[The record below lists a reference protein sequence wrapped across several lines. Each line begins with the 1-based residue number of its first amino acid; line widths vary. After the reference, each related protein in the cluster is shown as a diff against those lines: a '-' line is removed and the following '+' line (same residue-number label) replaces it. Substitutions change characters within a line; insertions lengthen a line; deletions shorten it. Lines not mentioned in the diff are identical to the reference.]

1 VKLAFRMAWRELR
14 NGARG
19 MRIVL
24 LCIAFGVAAIAGV
37 GSLRESVD
45 QGLAQEGQR
54 ILGGNFEI
62 DTGAEPPPQALRNWL
77 LQRGQKIS
85 QITRMRSLL
94 VATSG
99 ERLLVDVKAVDGNWP
114 MVGAVRLLPQARLPD
129 ALAARAGRFGLVAER
144 LVLDRLGLKPG
155 DLVRLGR
162 ASFEVRAVL
171 ADEPDRVATI
181 SLFGPRVVISDAA
194 LPATGLIQFGSMVE
208 HRLRVLIPAGID
220 REETE
225 QALRTAFADQGFR
238 IRDETN
244 AVPGAKRFLD
254 RNALFLT
261 LVALTALLVG
271 GIGVSKGVDA
281 WLTARMKT
289 LATLR
294 CLGASPALV
303 FEICLVQ
310 VMLLS
315 TVAVVAGALAG
326 AMLPPLGAR
335 FLREAL
341 PVPLRF
347 GFYARPLAL
356 AGIYGLLTAGCFA
369 WVPLRRAVAVPAAA
383 LFRGALAP
391 VPVSWQPGLIPA
403 IVAFAASLI
412 GLTILA
418 IPDRVLALWFCG
430 GVLGSFA
437 VFALAGLLLQRLSR
451 CAPYFSSPSVRLGL
465 ANLYR
470 PGASTLSMLVAL
482 GLGLSTLATVVL
494 IEGNLKREILE
505 DLPTTAPS
513 FYFID
518 ILPSEVSRFDAVIRH
533 MPGVQK
539 LDEVPS
545 LRARVVAVAG
555 VPANQ
560 VKAAPGTEWGLRGDR
575 GLTYAAEPPPG
586 TRLVSGRF
594 WAPDYHGP
602 PLVSFD
608 AELARG
614 WGVKVGDTLRI
625 NVLGRDIDLKVANL
639 REINWRSLALNFTLL
654 ASPGMFEH
662 APRMYIAAVKTAPE
676 LEGKLLR
683 AVTDALPN
691 VTGIRVTDVIQVVG
705 DLLRHVAAAFTAA
718 GLLALVSGVLV
729 LAGALAASQRR
740 RTHEAVILRTLGASR
755 GQVLLAW
762 LTEFGALGLTA
773 GLIAAVVGTAASY
786 GVVHFLLHGVWIFL
800 PGALAATL
808 AGAVAVTL
816 GFGYISI
823 AVALAAK
830 PGPLLRNE

>member
-1 VKLAFRMAWRELR
+1 MKLALRMAWRELR
-14 NGARG
+14 NGAPG

-37 GSLRESVD
+37 GSLREAVD
-45 QGLAQEGQR
+45 RGLAQEGRR
-54 ILGGNFEI
+54 ILGGNLEI
-62 DTGAEPPPQALRNWL
+62 DTGVEPPPPALRNRL
-77 LQRGQKIS
+77 LQRGWKMS
-85 QITRMRSLL
+85 EITRMRSLL
-94 VATSG
+94 VAASR
-99 ERLLVDVKAVDGNWP
+99 ERMLVDVKAVDGNWP
-114 MVGAVRLLPQARLPD
+114 LVGAVRLLPHIGLAE
-129 ALAARAGRFGLVAER
+129 ALGPRAGRFGLVAER

-155 DLVRLGR
+155 DIVQLGR

-171 ADEPDRVATI
+171 AEEPDRVATI

-208 HRLRVLIPAGID
+208 HRLRVLLPAGTD
-220 REETE
+220 RLQTE
-225 QALRTAFADQGFR
+225 QVLRTAFADQGFR

-281 WLTARMKT
+281 WLTARTKT
-289 LATLR
+289 LAILR

-303 FEICLVQ
+303 FEICFVQ

-315 TVAVVAGALAG
+315 TVAIMAGALVG
-326 AMLPPLGAR
+326 AILPRLGAV

-347 GFYARPLAL
+347 GLYGKPLAL
-356 AGIYGLLTAGCFA
+356 AGVYGLLTAGCFA
-369 WVPLRRAVAVPAAA
+369 WVPLRRAVAIPAAA
-383 LFRGALAP
+383 LFRDALAP
-391 VPVSWQPGLIPA
+391 VPASSRPGLIAAPA
-403 IVAFAASLI
+403 AFAAGLI

-418 IPDRVLALWFCG
+418 IPDRVFALWFCG
-430 GVLGSFA
+430 AVLGTFA
-437 VFALAGLLLQRLSR
+437 VFALAGLLLRRLSR
-451 CAPYFSSPSVRLGL
+451 LAPYFPSPSVRLGL

-518 ILPSEVSRFDAVIRH
+518 ILPSELSRFDAIIRQ

-555 VPANQ
+555 VPANE

-586 TRLVSGRF
+586 THVVSGRF
-594 WAPDYHGP
+594 WPPDYHGP

-654 ASPGMFEH
+654 TSPGIFEH
-662 APRMYIAAVKTAPE
+662 GPRMYIAAVKTAPE
-676 LEGKLLR
+676 LEGRLLR

-705 DLLRHVAAAFTAA
+705 GLLRQVAAAFTAA
-718 GLLALVSGVLV
+718 GLLALVSGILV

-740 RTHEAVILRTLGASR
+740 RTQEAVILRTLGASR
-755 GQVLLAW
+755 GQILLAW
-762 LTEFGALGLTA
+762 LAEFGALGLTA
-773 GLIAAVVGTAASY
+773 GIMAAAVGAAASY
-786 GVVHFLLHGVWIFL
+786 GVLHFFLHGSWIFL

-808 AGAVAVTL
+808 VGAVAVML
-816 GFGYISI
+816 VFGYISI